1 MHHGLGTKPS
11 TGSIVS
17 GEGKSQ
23 TTTEYAGQ
31 LRETFSFLKIV
42 YTDREHFLGYEFY

>member
-1 MHHGLGTKPS
+1 MGWEPS
-11 TGSIVS
+11 LQQVGIVS